1 MTAAVHFQLVTREG
15 CELCEEMLAELRVF
29 CIGRNASI
37 ELLDVDADPDLRTR
51 YGHRVPVLLLQ
62 GEPVC
67 HARFDAAEV
76 GRLLRSAP
84 P

>member
-1 MTAAVHFQLVTREG
+1 MSAAVQFQLVTREG

-37 ELLDVDADPDLRTR
+37 ELLDVDADPELRTR
-51 YGHRVPVLLLQ
+51 YGHRVPVLLLD
-62 GEPVC
+62 GVAVC